1 MPPKRKVETVEDET
15 KAPPAKKTSEE
26 ETPTI
31 SPDKG
36 ATGETA
42 TSSKTMEA
50 GTQTGWLS
58 VNNYKCVKKGSSQ
71 QQWTQQISSIVFFE
85 SEEEKEVHLLEVKG
99 NAILGMLNSVKA
111 RDPEAYQDIIIGTLY
126 KHFARE
132 NRATRSKEAIFL
144 ELDKLEALETKHWE
158 TSGHVPDW
166 LKKDMEYAR
175 EDVEFENHVTLL
187 KEARAHFGHET
198 ECVVILYIDKHKG
211 ERYCMN
217 CMSHCHKEN

>member
-1 MPPKRKVETVEDET
+1 MPPKRKVETVEDKT
-15 KAPPAKKTSEE
+15 KAPPAKKTSG

-36 ATGETA
+36 TTGETA

-58 VNNYKCVKKGSSQ
+58 VNNYKCMKKGSSQ
-71 QQWTQQISSIVFFE
+71 QQQTQQISSINFFE
-85 SEEEKEVHLLEVKG
+85 SEQEKEAHLSEVEW

-132 NRATRSKEAIFL
+132 NRATRSKEAIFS
-144 ELDKLEALETKHWE
+144 ELDKLEALETEHLE

-175 EDVEFENHVTLL
+175 EDVEFENYVTLL
-187 KEARAHFGHET
+187 KEARARFGCET
-198 ECVVILYIDKHKG
+198 ECAVILYIDKHKG
-211 ERYCMN
+211 ERYCMS
-217 CMSHCHKEN
+217 CMSRHDK